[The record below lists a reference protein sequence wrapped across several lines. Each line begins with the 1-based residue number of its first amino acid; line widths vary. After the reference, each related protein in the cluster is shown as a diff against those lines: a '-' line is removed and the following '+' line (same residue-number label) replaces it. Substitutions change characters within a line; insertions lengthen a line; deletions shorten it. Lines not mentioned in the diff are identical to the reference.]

1 MTPEEKLSLTKEKLL
16 QILNL
21 AQHRFPDVEITK
33 STSSID
39 NILLDIYHYNIS
51 VDDLALLLFYTH
63 DVVN

>member
-21 AQHRFPDVEITK
+21 AQHKFPDVEITK

-51 VDDLALLLFYTH
+51 VDDLAMLLFYTH
-63 DVVN
+63 AVVN

>member
-51 VDDLALLLFYTH
+51 VDDLAMLLFYTH
-63 DVVN
+63 AVVN